1 MREKTKVKSVK
12 NTSKNGKES
21 KQEKVKF
28 KKIFEDNMY
37 LLKLCFRAAPTYTI
51 LSIVEIIR
59 NELVVF
65 LEFTFGLN
73 YVLECAEYGRP
84 FKDAAIFLCGLLA
97 FVMLGLWFNAYL
109 YQKIQMKEQ
118 PKIKQA
124 IKSELYNKAKEID
137 LECYDNPEFYNDY
150 VLAVS
155 EAEKQVERMFGML
168 TGLFTGLT
176 SIILSGAFF
185 IGNDPVSFIFIA
197 ISFVAS
203 MASGKALNKLNF
215 KIRTEKNPY
224 ERKLGYVNRVF
235 YLNDFAK
242 EVRLNTEV
250 AGKLLED
257 FDEINDKVLDVDKR
271 NAGKRFWLQYLKDYL
286 CNSFLID
293 VVYMIYLVYS
303 AAVLH
308 RISYSNVAVMR
319 GTANRMKNRM
329 RQFSNVYPQ
338 MQEISLYAEKTRR
351 FLDIEPKIVSTENL
365 TVPEHPTEIE
375 LRNVSFGYNEKD
387 GYILNNIS
395 MKIDP
400 YSKIA
405 IVGYNGAGKTTL
417 IKLIMRLYDPN
428 EGEIL
433 LDGVN
438 IKAYNVEEYRRK
450 IGTVFQDF
458 KIFAATVKENVLL
471 DFAES
476 ESDEKV
482 KDALKKSGFAE
493 RLETLSNGLETNLT
507 TEFEDDGVNLSSG
520 EGQKLAVA
528 RVFCKD
534 ANLIILDEPSSAL
547 DPIAEYHLNHSML
560 TAAEHKSVVFI
571 SHRLSTTRIADR
583 IYMLERGRIIE
594 EGSHGE
600 LLKLGG
606 KYAEMWRVQ
615 AGQYV

>member
-1 MREKTKVKSVK
+1 MKTEKKGF
-12 NTSKNGKES
+12 GKTLC
-21 KQEKVKF
+21 
-28 KKIFEDNMY
+28 DNHF
-37 LLKLCFRAAPTYTI
+37 LFKLCFKASPMYVI
-51 LSIVEIIR
+51 LTLIEIVR

-73 YVLECAEYGRP
+73 YVLECAEFGRP
-84 FKDAAIFLCGLLA
+84 FRDAATFLIGLLT
-97 FVMLGLWFNAYL
+97 FVVLGLLFNAYL
-109 YQKIQMKEQ
+109 YQKIQQKEE

-124 IKSELYNKAKEID
+124 IKEMMYRKAKEID
-137 LECYDNPEFYNDY
+137 LACYDDPEFYNNY

-155 EAEKQVERMFGML
+155 EAENQVNRMFGML
-168 TGLFTGLT
+168 SCLLTGLT
-176 SIILSGAFF
+176 SILLSGAFF

-197 ISFVAS
+197 VSFVAS
-203 MASGKALNKLNF
+203 LVSSKALNKLNF
-215 KIRTEKNPY
+215 EIRNEKNPY

-235 YLNDFAK
+235 YLNDYAK

-250 AGKLLED
+250 SEELLKD
-257 FDEINDKVLDVDKR
+257 FDETNDKVLAIDKK
-271 NAGKRFWLQYLKDYL
+271 NATKRFWLSFLKDYV
-286 CNSFLID
+286 CNNFLID
-293 VVYMIYLVYS
+293 VIYMIYLVYS

-308 RISYSNVAVMR
+308 TISYSNVAVMR
-319 GTANRMKNRM
+319 STANRMKNRM
-329 RQFSNVYPQ
+329 RQFSDVFPR
-338 MQEISLYAEKTRR
+338 MQEISLYIDKMQR
-351 FLDIEPKIVSTENL
+351 FLGIEPKIISTQRRSL
-365 TVPEHPTEIE
+365 PEKPTEIE

-395 MKIDP
+395 MKINP

-428 EGEIL
+428 EGEIR

-438 IKAYNVEEYRRK
+438 IKEYDVEEYRRK

-471 DFAES
+471 DFAENGT
-476 ESDEKV
+476 DEAV
-482 KDALKKSGFAE
+482 KSAIEKSGFRE
-493 RLETLSNGLETNLT
+493 RLETLSGGLETNLT
-507 TEFEDDGVNLSSG
+507 TEFEEDGVNLSGG

-528 RVFCKD
+528 RVFYKD

-583 IYMLERGRIIE
+583 IYMLENGKIIE
-594 EGSHGE
+594 EGSHAE
-600 LLKLGG
+600 LLGLGG

-615 AGQYV
+615 AGQYMC

>member
-1 MREKTKVKSVK
+1 MK
-12 NTSKNGKES
+12 
-21 KQEKVKF
+21 KF
-28 KKIFEDNMY
+28 KNLLADNLWLFKICY
-37 LLKLCFRAAPTYTI
+37 KAAPSYMI
-51 LSIVEIIR
+51 CYIVEAIR
-59 NELVVF
+59 NEVVVF
-65 LEFTFGLN
+65 LEFTFALN
-73 YVLECAEYGRP
+73 FVLECAEFGKP
-84 FKDAAIFLCGLLA
+84 FEVAAIFLISLLA
-97 FVMLGLWFNAYL
+97 FVILGLLFNAYV
-109 YQKIQMKEQ
+109 YQKLQQKAQ

-124 IKSELYNKAKEID
+124 IKQMMFNKAKEID

-150 VLAVS
+150 VLSVS
-155 EAEKQVERMFGML
+155 EVDNQVGRIYTL
-168 TGLFTGLT
+168 ITNLCTGLV
-176 SIILSGAFF
+176 SIVLSGAFF

-197 ISFVAS
+197 VSFAAS
-203 MASGKALNKLNF
+203 LWSGKALNKLNF
-215 KIRTEKNPY
+215 KIRNEKNPH

-235 YLNDFAK
+235 YLNDYAK

-250 AGKLLED
+250 SDELLKD
-257 FDEINDKVLDVDKR
+257 FDETNDEVLAIDKK
-271 NAGKRFWLQYLKDYL
+271 NAGKRFGLQLLKDYI
-286 CNSFLID
+286 CNNFLID
-293 VVYMIYLVYS
+293 VVYMVYLVYC

-329 RQFSNVYPQ
+329 RQFSDVFPK
-338 MQEISLYAEKTRR
+338 MEEISMYVQKMKN
-351 FLDIEPKIVSTENL
+351 FLDIEPKIVSTDKKPL
-365 TVPEHPTEIE
+365 PEKPTEIE

-387 GYILNNIS
+387 GYILNNVS
-395 MKIDP
+395 MKLDP

-438 IKAYNVEEYRRK
+438 IKEYDVEEYRRK

-476 ESDEKV
+476 GKDEDV
-482 KDALKKSGFAE
+482 LKAIEKSGFVE
-493 RLETLSNGLETNLT
+493 RLETLSDGLQTNLT
-507 TEFEDDGVNLSSG
+507 TEFEENGVNLSGG

-528 RVFCKD
+528 RVFYKD

-560 TAAEHKSVVFI
+560 TAAENKSVVFI

-583 IYMLERGRIIE
+583 IYMLEKGRIIE
-594 EGSHGE
+594 EGSHAE
-600 LLKLGG
+600 LLERKG

-615 AGQYV
+615 AGQYL

>member
-1 MREKTKVKSVK
+1 MSKK
-12 NTSKNGKES
+12 KNGFGKTLS
-21 KQEKVKF
+21 DNLFLFQICF
-28 KKIFEDNMY
+28 KT
-37 LLKLCFRAAPTYTI
+37 APVYVI
-51 LSIVEIIR
+51 LNLIEIVR
-59 NELVVF
+59 NEIVVF

-73 YVLECAEYGRP
+73 YVLECAEFGRP
-84 FKDAAIFLCGLLA
+84 FKEAATFLVGLLA
-97 FVMLGLWFNAYL
+97 FVVLGLLFNAYL
-109 YQKIQMKEQ
+109 YQKIQQKEE

-124 IKSELYNKAKEID
+124 IKEMMYRKAKEID
-137 LECYDNPEFYNDY
+137 LACYDDPEFYNNY

-155 EAEKQVERMFGML
+155 EAENQVNRMFGML
-168 TGLFTGLT
+168 SCLLTGLT
-176 SIILSGAFF
+176 SILLSGAFF

-197 ISFVAS
+197 VSFVAS
-203 MASGKALNKLNF
+203 LVSSKALNKLNF
-215 KIRTEKNPY
+215 EIRNEKNPY

-235 YLNDFAK
+235 YLNDYAK

-250 AGKLLED
+250 SEELLKD
-257 FDEINDKVLDVDKR
+257 FDETNDKVLAIDKK
-271 NAGKRFWLQYLKDYL
+271 NATKRFWLSFLKDYV
-286 CNSFLID
+286 CNNFLID
-293 VVYMIYLVYS
+293 VIYMIYLVYS

-308 RISYSNVAVMR
+308 TISYSNVAVMR
-319 GTANRMKNRM
+319 STANRMKNRM
-329 RQFSNVYPQ
+329 RQFSDVFPR
-338 MQEISLYAEKTRR
+338 MQEISLYVDKMQR
-351 FLDIEPKIVSTENL
+351 FLRIEPKIISVEKRSL
-365 TVPEHPTEIE
+365 PEKPTEIE

-395 MKIDP
+395 MKINP

-433 LDGVN
+433 LGGVN
-438 IKAYNVEEYRRK
+438 IKEYDVEEYRRK

-458 KIFAATVKENVLL
+458 KIFAASVKENVLL
-471 DFAES
+471 DFAENGT
-476 ESDEKV
+476 DEAV
-482 KDALKKSGFAE
+482 KSAIEKSGFRE
-493 RLETLSNGLETNLT
+493 RLETLSGGLETNLT
-507 TEFEDDGVNLSSG
+507 TEFEEDGVNLSGG

-528 RVFCKD
+528 RVFYKD

-583 IYMLERGRIIE
+583 IYMLENGKIIE
-594 EGSHGE
+594 EGSHAE
-600 LLKLGG
+600 LLGLGG

-615 AGQYV
+615 AGQYMC

>member
-1 MREKTKVKSVK
+1 MK
-12 NTSKNGKES
+12 
-21 KQEKVKF
+21 KF
-28 KKIFEDNMY
+28 KKLLADNLWLFKICY
-37 LLKLCFRAAPTYTI
+37 KAAPAYMVCYI
-51 LSIVEIIR
+51 IEAIR
-59 NELVVF
+59 NEIVVF
-65 LEFTFGLN
+65 LEFTLALN
-73 YVLECAEYGRP
+73 FVLECAEFGRP
-84 FKDAAIFLCGLLA
+84 FETAAIFLVSLLA
-97 FVMLGLWFNAYL
+97 FVMLGLLFNAYL
-109 YQKIQMKEQ
+109 YQKLQQKAQ

-124 IKSELYNKAKEID
+124 IKEMMFNKAKEID

-150 VLAVS
+150 VLSVS
-155 EAEKQVERMFGML
+155 EVDNQIGRIFTL
-168 TGLFTGLT
+168 ITNLCTGLV
-176 SIILSGAFF
+176 SIVLSGAFF
-185 IGNDPVSFIFIA
+185 IGTDPISFIFIVV
-197 ISFVAS
+197 SFAAS
-203 MASGKALNKLNF
+203 LWSGKALNKLNF
-215 KIRTEKNPY
+215 KIRNEKNPH

-235 YLNDFAK
+235 YLNDYAK

-250 AGKLLED
+250 SDELLKD
-257 FDEINDKVLDVDKR
+257 FDETNDKVLAIDKK
-271 NAGKRFWLQYLKDYL
+271 NAGKRFGLQLLKDYI
-286 CNSFLID
+286 CNGFLID
-293 VVYMIYLVYS
+293 VVYMVYLVFC

-329 RQFSNVYPQ
+329 RQFSDVFPK
-338 MQEISLYAEKTRR
+338 MEEISLYVQKMKN
-351 FLDIEPKIVSTENL
+351 FLDIEPKIVSTDQKPI
-365 TVPEHPTEIE
+365 PEKPTEIE

-387 GYILNNIS
+387 GYILNNVN
-395 MKIDP
+395 MKLDP

-438 IKAYNVEEYRRK
+438 IKEYDVEEYRRK

-471 DFAES
+471 DFAENGDDK
-476 ESDEKV
+476 EVV
-482 KDALKKSGFAE
+482 KAIEKSGFAE
-493 RLETLSNGLETNLT
+493 RLETLEQGLETNLT
-507 TEFEDDGVNLSSG
+507 TEFEEDGVNLSGG

-528 RVFCKD
+528 RVFYKD

-560 TAAEHKSVVFI
+560 TAAENKSVVFI

-583 IYMLERGRIIE
+583 IYMLEKGRIIE
-594 EGSHGE
+594 EGSHAE
-600 LLKLGG
+600 LLSRKG

-615 AGQYV
+615 AGQYL